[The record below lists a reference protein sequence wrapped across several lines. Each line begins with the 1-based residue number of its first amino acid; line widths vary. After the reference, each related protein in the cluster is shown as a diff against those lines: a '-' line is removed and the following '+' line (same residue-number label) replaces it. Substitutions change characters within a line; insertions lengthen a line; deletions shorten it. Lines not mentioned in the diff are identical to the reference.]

1 MSESFIDKE
10 VTVKFEIR
18 ETVSYS
24 GTVVADDERGIT
36 LRRPYRKGVRL
47 ELVPRDSIR
56 GVYHTEEKGH
66 KRSRLASDGEPET
79 ETEDLENDEGFGDDD
94 DGFEDEPDTDFDE
107 DDEDE

>member
-1 MSESFIDKE
+1 MSDSFIGKE

-24 GTVVADDERGIT
+24 GTVVADDERGIM

-66 KRSRLASDGEPET
+66 KRSRLAPGEEPET
-79 ETEDLENDEGFGDDD
+79 ETEDLENDEGLDDD

>member
-24 GTVVADDERGIT
+24 GTVVADDEKGIL

-56 GVYHTEEKGH
+56 GVYHTEERGH
-66 KRSRLASDGEPET
+66 KRSRSAPDGEPET
-79 ETEDLENDEGFGDDD
+79 ETEDLELDDGLDDD
-94 DGFEDEPDTDFDE
+94 DEGFEDEPNTDW

>member
-1 MSESFIDKE
+1 MSESFINKE

-24 GTVVADDERGIT
+24 GTVVADDERGIM

-56 GVYHTEEKGH
+56 GVYHTEERGH
-66 KRSRLASDGEPET
+66 KRSRPSSTDEAET
-79 ETEDLENDEGFGDDD
+79 ETEDLENDEGLDDD
-94 DGFEDEPDTDFDE
+94 DGFEDEPNTDWDGDD
-107 DDEDE
+107 DDE

>member
-1 MSESFIDKE
+1 MPESFIGKQ

-24 GTVVADDERGIT
+24 GTVVADDERGIL

-56 GVYHTEEKGH
+56 GVYHTEERGH
-66 KRSRLASDGEPET
+66 KRSRSASADESET
-79 ETEDLENDEGFGDDD
+79 ETEDLENDEGLDDD
-94 DGFEDEPDTDFDE
+94 DGFEDEPDTDWEGDD
-107 DDEDE
+107 DDE

>member
-1 MSESFIDKE
+1 MSEMPESFLDKE

-24 GTVVADDERGIT
+24 GIVVSDDDRGII

-66 KRSRLASDGEPET
+66 KRSRADSAEEDESEAG
-79 ETEDLENDEGFGDDD
+79 DLETD
-94 DGFEDEPDTDFDE
+94 DGLDGDYEAEPDTE
-107 DDEDE
+107 WDDE

>member
-24 GTVVADDERGIT
+24 GTVVADDERGIL

-56 GVYHTEEKGH
+56 GVYHTEERGH
-66 KRSRLASDGEPET
+66 KRSRSDSAEEPET
-79 ETEDLENDEGFGDDD
+79 ETEDLETDEGFDDE
-94 DGFEDEPDTDFDE
+94 GFEDEPNTEWDDD
-107 DDEDE
+107 DDE